1 MWRSGPIGGRTLG
14 VSFGAS
20 IRVRSPIG
28 PASIA
33 RTGPSLGPIWWAALA
48 RARGSVKVAQFMLG
62 DRPAQNQP
70 IGLVWHADCLQCAK
84 KILWYGMNDAWF
96 GLK

>member
-1 MWRSGPIGGRTLG
+1 MWRSGPIGWRALG

-20 IRVRSPIG
+20 IRVRCPIG

-33 RTGPSLGPIWWAALA
+33 RSGGAPGPITLPDLGGLQ
-48 RARGSVKVAQFMLG
+48 GSVKVAWFMLG
-62 DRPAQNQP
+62 DRPAQNEP
-70 IGLVWHADCLQCAK
+70 IGPCWHADCLQCAK